1 MTQPREVIRLRE
13 ERRGHLVNVE
23 IRVSDITHFI
33 AGQKYVTA
41 YFPGGE
47 QLLKDSIVKLE
58 KEFGEDFISPH
69 RAVLVRKA
77 LVERL
82 DRDECR
88 LFLRGVIDPVKASKL
103 RFAAITRM
111 IADKKRQEAANG

>member
-13 ERRGHLVNVE
+13 VRGGHKVWTEVK
-23 IRVSDITHFI
+23 VADITHFI
-33 AGQKYVTA
+33 AGHKYVTA

-58 KEFGEDFISPH
+58 EEFAADFISPH
-69 RAVLVRKA
+69 RAVLVRKT

-88 LFLRGVIDPVKASKL
+88 LFLRGVSESVKASKL
-103 RFAAITRM
+103 RFSAITRL

>member
-13 ERRGHLVNVE
+13 VRGGHKVWTEVK
-23 IRVSDITHFI
+23 VADITHFI
-33 AGQKYVTA
+33 AGHKYVTA

-58 KEFGEDFISPH
+58 EEFAADFISPH

-88 LFLRGVIDPVKASKL
+88 LFLRGVSEPVKASKL
-103 RFAAITRM
+103 RFAAITRL